1 MTDQEAC
8 FYRTK
13 DDEDLF
19 KRATAG
25 LPTRDPD
32 EPYHCGPHNVRAFR
46 EALSMARLY
55 RKGTYVE
62 NALEPFQMTV
72 LEIGFNLG
80 HSAALMLELGADKV
94 HSIDVRGTDKMVLSA
109 VEMTIRYPKRFTV
122 QTETTVA
129 ACKPPPF
136 TPTLAYIDGDHSY
149 EGVMADIAYCRSL
162 GITRYLFDD
171 ILPVWGPGVQKAIY
185 ASNLLPMAIVGSMA
199 YCVVPEAESY
209 FKPDNI

>member
-8 FYRTK
+8 FYRTL
-13 DDEDLF
+13 DDEALF
-19 KRATAG
+19 NRATAG
-25 LPTRDPD
+25 LPTRAPD
-32 EPYHCGPHNVRAFR
+32 EPYHCGPHNVRGFR
-46 EALSMARLY
+46 VAI
-55 RKGTYVE
+55 T
-62 NALEPFQMTV
+62 NQMQAKV

-80 HSAALMLELGADKV
+80 HSAALMLELGAERV
-94 HSIDVRGTDKMVLSA
+94 HSIDIRGTDRQKEAAGNLM
-109 VEMTIRYPKRFTV
+109 IRHSLNSTCKQPPIKFTV
-122 QTETTVA
+122 QLDCTVLT
-129 ACKPPPF
+129 CSPPPF
-136 TPTLAYIDGDHSY
+136 TPTLAYIDGDHTY

-199 YCVVPEAESY
+199 YCVVAEAEGY